1 MTEFLRTDI
10 EINSNQLKM
19 KRAGGGLPKS
29 AGGGSQP
36 PPDGGVRSEPKAGSR
51 YDPGR
56 EGVLMC
62 IPDLQNLC
70 HLPASMSA
78 RQEPEGPPSTLTAR
92 EAGRKRGLLRRG
104 PQPGL
109 GGGAVVRGTG
119 GPAGGPGGQELVCFH
134 GSRSQVTPAKPTL
147 YLGFYSPPFWNDLYS
162 DGKLLLLANSGSAAG
177 RSRN

>member
-1 MTEFLRTDI
+1 MRTDI

-29 AGGGSQP
+29 AWGGSQP

-62 IPDLQNLC
+62 IPDLQNLG

-92 EAGRKRGLLRRG
+92 EAGRKWGLLRRG
-104 PQPGL
+104 PQPGW
-109 GGGAVVRGTG
+109 GGGCQRHRWSSRWSRRTG
-119 GPAGGPGGQELVCFH
+119 AGMFPWQQVSGHSCKTNPVPG
-134 GSRSQVTPAKPTL
+134 
-147 YLGFYSPPFWNDLYS
+147 
-162 DGKLLLLANSGSAAG
+162 LLFTAFLE
-177 RSRN
+177 